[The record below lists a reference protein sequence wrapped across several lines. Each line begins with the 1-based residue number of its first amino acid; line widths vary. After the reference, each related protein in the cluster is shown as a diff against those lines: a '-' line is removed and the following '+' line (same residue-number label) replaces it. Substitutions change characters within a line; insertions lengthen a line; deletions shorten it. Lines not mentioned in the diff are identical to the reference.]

1 MTMDSGKDTPRQL
14 TFRLSLDD
22 EATFDNFYTSADS
35 RNAKLTA
42 FLRQSVSRF
51 ASDTNRSGSGTV
63 LRDFLWLFGAQGA
76 GCSHL
81 LQAVCH
87 DADALGLQSFYL
99 DFSALLAPSI
109 SVTEPSELTPDILLG
124 LESVSV
130 LCLDS
135 IEVLQGRAEWELAL
149 FNLYNRMAECQSP
162 LIVASKTSPMYLEY
176 GLQDLNSRMQS
187 AAVFQLEPL
196 SDEDKADALKLR
208 AQRRGFELSDEVAA
222 YLVSR
227 SQRSMSSLFDVLQKL
242 DQHSLETQRR
252 VTLPL
257 LKTLMKW

>member
-1 MTMDSGKDTPRQL
+1 MNMDSATGTPRQL

-22 EATFDNFYTSADS
+22 EATFDNFYTKPAS
-35 RNAKLTA
+35 RNAALTQL
-42 FLRQSVSRF
+42 LRQAVCRF
-51 ASDTNRSGSGTV
+51 ASDTRLSGSGTV
-63 LRDFLWLFGAQGA
+63 LSDFSWLFGARGA

-87 DADALGLQSFYL
+87 DADAVGLQSFYL
-99 DFSALLAPSI
+99 DFSVHLTSGLAPD
-109 SVTEPSELTPDILLG
+109 VLTG

-135 IEVLQGRAEWELAL
+135 IELLQGHDEWELAL
-149 FNLYNRMAECQSP
+149 FNLYNRMAELQTP
-162 LIVASKTSPMYLEY
+162 LIVASKTSPKYLDFS
-176 GLQDLNSRMQS
+176 LADLNSRMQS
-187 AAVFQLEPL
+187 AAVFQLDSL

-208 AQRRGFELSDEVAA
+208 ALRRGFELSDDVAA

-227 SQRSMSSLFDVLQKL
+227 SERSMSSLFEVLQKL
-242 DQHSLETQRR
+242 DQHSLETKRK

-257 LKTLMKW
+257 LKAVMKW